1 MSKWAVWK
9 SPATNYVGWVKG
21 CSAQE
26 EGYQYSFSDLCEDDM
41 IQSTLEEKAL
51 FPIVIIAKFP

>member
-26 EGYQYSFSDLCEDDM
+26 EGYQYSFSDLCEYDPKHPRREGL
-41 IQSTLEEKAL
+41 ISNCNYR
-51 FPIVIIAKFP
+51 